1 MRINI
6 NASTYDNTSYRV
18 GQIINIGYYGGFH
31 NRERILTQAE
41 IIKVSDATG
50 LITIR
55 VYLRPGGYREMFG
68 YAGGLQELEDNYRE
82 WSSEK

>member
-41 IIKVSDATG
+41 IVDVSDTTG

-55 VYLRPGGYREMFG
+55 VYLRPGGYCKMFG
-68 YAGGLQELEDNYRE
+68 YASELQKLEDNYME